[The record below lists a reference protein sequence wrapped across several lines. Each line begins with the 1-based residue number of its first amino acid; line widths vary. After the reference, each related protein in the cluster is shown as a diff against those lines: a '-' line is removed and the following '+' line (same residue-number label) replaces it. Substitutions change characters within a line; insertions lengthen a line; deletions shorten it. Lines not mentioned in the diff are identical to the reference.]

1 MMQKN
6 RPMTEPM
13 PAAALDPVVALRPV
27 ATSERPVRLIA
38 GADVQDLPLAGRLV
52 GEARTVARNM
62 FAVAA
67 AAVAIVDGERVED
80 DHVLAAGQTLEF
92 VKYAGQK
99 GAAWTALTIGHDN
112 IVELVNDRAVWRRAG
127 RQMAATSVRSLFDQV
142 LEGGRDR
149 QNWKLVPPGVRL
161 LIERGSTA
169 AIVIEM
175 PPAPRAVR
183 WITDDSPADCGPE
196 AKMREYR
203 LAFPWTVL
211 IVVLAEGELTQVQ
224 QAFYRTTPLATLDD
238 ELYFTNLLNVAR
250 GYDLESWVCL
260 VNLMSRLGRLDW
272 GRRVR
277 AITEHFWHAAFTR
290 SSEVHEGNSWW
301 SAGAVDERLRNPDTW
316 AAATEAD
323 PYFVLAVPWRKAP
336 QRLGETVSRMLDR
349 VAPWR
354 PVESVEQVVTL
365 LQRED

>member
-6 RPMTEPM
+6 RQIAEPVEVA
-13 PAAALDPVVALRPV
+13 PVLEPVDAAP
-27 ATSERPVRLIA
+27 SPVRLIA
-38 GADVQDLPLAGRLV
+38 GADVQDLPLAGRRV

-62 FAVAA
+62 FGIAA
-67 AAVAIVDGERVED
+67 AALALVDGQRVED
-80 DHVLAAGQTLEF
+80 DHLLGAGQTLEF

-99 GAAWTALTIGHDN
+99 GAAGTAVASSHDN
-112 IVELVNDRAVWRRAG
+112 IVELVNDRAVWRRGG
-127 RQMAATSVRSLFDQV
+127 RQMVATSVRALFDQV
-142 LEGGRDR
+142 LDGGRGR
-149 QNWKLVPPGVRL
+149 GTWKLVPPGVRL
-161 LIERGSTA
+161 LIERGETTA
-169 AIVIEM
+169 VVIEM

-183 WITDDSPADCGPE
+183 WIADDSPADCGPE
-196 AKMREYR
+196 ATTREYR

-211 IVVLAEGELTQVQ
+211 VVVLNGGELTQVQ
-224 QAFYRTTPLATLDD
+224 QAFYRTAPLAKLEDK
-238 ELYFTNLLNVAR
+238 LCYTNLLNVAR

-260 VNLMSRLGRLDW
+260 VNLMSRLGNLDW

-301 SAGAVDERLRNPDTW
+301 SAGAVDPRLESPDAW
-316 AAATEAD
+316 AAATAAD
-323 PYFVLAVPWRKAP
+323 PYFVLDVPWRKAP
-336 QRLGETVSRMLDR
+336 QDLGETVAMMLDR